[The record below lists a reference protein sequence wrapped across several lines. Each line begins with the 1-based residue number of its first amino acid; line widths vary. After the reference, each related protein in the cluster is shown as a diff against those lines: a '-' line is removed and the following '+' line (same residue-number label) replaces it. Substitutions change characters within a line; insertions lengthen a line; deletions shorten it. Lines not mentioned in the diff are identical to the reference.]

1 MGDNK
6 FKFTTEFQLD
16 LLRFTAQDRNG
27 YKALE
32 LYDDSYFT
40 LTEHAVLAHNFK
52 KFYKK
57 KKKIPGQVI
66 FHEELLKTLDSR
78 EFINNLS
85 DEDRK
90 EIISLGKKLYE
101 GIVRDGDEILQNAE
115 KFAQFVDL
123 KEAVE
128 EVDLLNYE
136 QYEPFSRKIQ
146 KAISPKL
153 KKLNERGNFLVADIK
168 VRQLNRQDRSPIVP
182 TPFEQINALTNA
194 GGYTKGSILVVLDR
208 AKHFKTGMLV
218 NLARG
223 YLTSHLHKKILVI
236 DLDNGDDE
244 WMQRVEQSLTKRT
257 KREILSGDHDE
268 DVQRILKMHV
278 KKFKGELIIKRM
290 PALITTANDIDTYLT
305 YLYTEFGLKIE
316 ILIVDYIAKMG
327 SISGKESLHERIG
340 EAYIDIGN
348 LGMKHNIEHI
358 WTAQHVHREAAKT
371 KSTKKYVGTD
381 VAGAMDITRHV
392 QAIFGLN
399 RTDEEEERKLL
410 RMEVVD
416 QRDGVPR
423 GRAVFEVDVE
433 RQFAKELPKA
443 RLDDYYAKYK
453 GALEAID
460 TNSEPEKPTRKRKSD
475 LDA

>member
-1 MGDNK
+1 MGDTK
-6 FKFTTEFQLD
+6 FKFTTEFQFD
-16 LLRFTAQDRNG
+16 LLRYTALDRNG

-40 LTEHAVLAHNFK
+40 LTEHAVLAFNFK
-52 KFYKK
+52 QYYKR
-57 KKKIPGQVI
+57 KKKIPGKVI
-66 FHEELLKTLDSR
+66 FHEELLKTLDR
-78 EFINNLS
+78 KEFINNLS
-85 DEDRK
+85 DSDRK
-90 EIISLGKKLYE
+90 EIISLGTKLYD
-101 GIVRDGDEILQNAE
+101 GIVRDGDDLLQSAE
-115 KFAQFVDL
+115 KFAQFIDL

-153 KKLNERGNFLVADIK
+153 KRLNERGNFLVADIK
-168 VRQLNRQDRSPIVP
+168 VRQLNRQDRSPIVK
-182 TPFEQINALTNA
+182 TPFEQINKLTNA
-194 GGYTKGSILVVLDR
+194 GGYSKGSILVILDR

-223 YLTSHLHKKILVI
+223 YITSHLHKKVLVI
-236 DLDNGDDE
+236 DLDNGEDE
-244 WMQRVEQSLTKRT
+244 WMQRLEQSITKKT
-257 KREILSGDHDE
+257 KKEILSGQHDE
-268 DVQRILKMHV
+268 EIQTVLKDHI
-278 KKFKGELIIKRM
+278 KRFKGELIIKRM
-290 PALITTANDIDTYLT
+290 PALITTANDIDAYIS
-305 YLYTEFGLKIE
+305 YLYTEFGITIE
-316 ILIVDYIAKMG
+316 ILIIDYIAKMG

-348 LGMKHNIEHI
+348 LGMKHGIEHI

-371 KSTKKYVGTD
+371 KSTRKYSGTD

-399 RTDEEEERKLL
+399 RTEEEEEKKFL

-416 QRDGVPR
+416 QRDGLPK
-423 GRAVFEVDVE
+423 GRAVFEVDIE
-433 RQFAKELPKA
+433 RQFARELPKA

-460 TNSEPEKPTRKRKSD
+460 SNVEPDKPTRKRKSD